1 MARVLLIL
9 SIVLICGN
17 CKTIKPY
24 EKEYL
29 LHPLMD
35 EATTSALLP
44 QTMSSQ
50 FSNYEKLSSSLSG
63 GGGGSSCPTCGG

>member
-1 MARVLLIL
+1 MTRLFWIL
-9 SIVLICGN
+9 SIMAICSN

-35 EATTSALLP
+35 EAMTSVLLP
-44 QTMSSQ
+44 QTMSGQ
-50 FSNYEKLSSSLSG
+50 LSNYEKLSSSLTG